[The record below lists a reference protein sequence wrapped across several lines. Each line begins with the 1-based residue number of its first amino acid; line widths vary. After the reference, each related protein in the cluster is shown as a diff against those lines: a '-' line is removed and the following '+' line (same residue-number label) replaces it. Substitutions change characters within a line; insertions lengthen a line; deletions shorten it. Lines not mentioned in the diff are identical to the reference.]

1 MQAPTGPSPDLA
13 LALFP
18 GIGLAGMS
26 SAQAAAALEGMARM
40 QRELVAAID
49 GVTRQDLLGL
59 AKFTLQHTGGAAGR
73 RLRNVAGL
81 VHTVGKGAA
90 VVTGH
95 LVGMTRKNGG
105 DESAEALGRMIGRG
119 IRRVEDGYDSARE
132 VVFAVRSN
140 PKEALPQLMTT
151 VIVALL
157 VSGGPDGD
165 GGVPDLD
172 LIVGIGAHRS
182 WLSHSIVAGA
192 VLEGLLRSLLEMVRI
207 VHAKLPH
214 KRAPLWDV
222 LYQHA
227 AELTEAANRGASI
240 GLAYH
245 LVVDGLAQPA
255 PYHGL
260 PVSMPIEA
268 HQALLAANGAAE
280 ALDATNKP
288 KLASERSRAAPTPS
302 SARSPAPAPSQS
314 HPRGKAKSAA
324 DVEDVVPREAGTQ
337 RATEAGLP
345 APPWRDTASAADL
358 QAMQLAHKEHR
369 KLRFS
374 LGTQMQRRF
383 TAEERA
389 LLERYGAWLK
399 GLAEGGLKALT
410 AEQEE
415 FVAAASGRC
424 AAGNKFAAVWVKYR
438 DARTTPVSRPREP

>member
-1 MQAPTGPSPDLA
+1 M
-13 LALFP
+13 ALF
-18 GIGLAGMS
+18 AGSGQARMS
-26 SAQAAAALEGMARM
+26 GAQAAAAREGMARM

-49 GVTRQDLLGL
+49 GLSRQDLLGL
-59 AKFTLQHTGGAAGR
+59 ARFSLQHTGGAAGR

-119 IRRVEDGYDSARE
+119 IRRVEGGYDSARE
-132 VVFAVRSN
+132 VVVALRSN
-140 PKEALPQLMTT
+140 PKEALPQLLTT

-172 LIVGIGAHRS
+172 LMVGIGAHRS

-192 VLEGLLRSLLEMVRI
+192 VLEGLLRTLLEMVRI
-207 VHAKLPH
+207 VHAKLPQE
-214 KRAPLWDV
+214 RAPLWDV
-222 LYQHA
+222 LYLHA

-268 HQALLAANGAAE
+268 HQALFTANGAAE
-280 ALDATNKP
+280 ALDATKKP
-288 KLASERSRAAPTPS
+288 KLEPEAPRVAPTPAS
-302 SARSPAPAPSQS
+302 VRSPAPAPSQAA
-314 HPRGKAKSAA
+314 PRGRAKPAA

-337 RATEAGLP
+337 RAAEPGLP
-345 APPWRDTASAADL
+345 APPWRDTASAGDL
-358 QAMQLAHKEHR
+358 HAMQLAHKEHR
-369 KLRFS
+369 QRSFA
-374 LGTQMQRRF
+374 LGTQIRHRF
-383 TAEERA
+383 TTEERG
-389 LLERYGAWLK
+389 LLERYGAWMK
-399 GLAEGGLKALT
+399 GLAEGRLQALT

-415 FVAAASGRC
+415 FVAAAAGHVVP
-424 AAGNKFAAVWVKYR
+424 GNKFAVVWVKYR
-438 DARTTPVSRPREP
+438 AVWKASVPRTRNA